1 MFQVDFSKPC
11 HIYFMGIGGISMSGL
26 AEILLKE
33 GFRVSGSDMKE
44 SDITKMLEERGA
56 LVKIGQVK
64 ENIDYDIDVV
74 YIKEENSGRTVSRH
88 STEFSHTAMYG
99 KYKYTFV
106 ANNQKF
112 IIDVFKT
119 NDYEHYTADIEIKS
133 IDSGINMFEISVGR
147 NGVIEASE
155 EHRFGESECI
165 YISVGP

>member
-1 MFQVDFSKPC
+1 MISKKFIKFWIIVLIILAC
-11 HIYFMGIGGISMSGL
+11 AGLSLLYFFHMSVR
-26 AEILLKE
+26 ID
-33 GFRVSGSDMKE
+33 S
-44 SDITKMLEERGA
+44 
-56 LVKIGQVK
+56 
-64 ENIDYDIDVV
+64 DYDIDVV
-74 YIKEENSGRTVSRH
+74 YIKEENSGKTVSRH
-88 STEFSHTAMYG
+88 STKFSHTAMYG

>member
-1 MFQVDFSKPC
+1 MKDENGETDFAKQLTSDEYKILYQNEIDIFNNYINKSRIIVDMIDRF
-11 HIYFMGIGGISMSGL
+11 I
-26 AEILLKE
+26 
-33 GFRVSGSDMKE
+33 V
-44 SDITKMLEERGA
+44 RGR
-56 LVKIGQVK
+56 
-64 ENIDYDIDVV
+64 NSDYDIDVV

-88 STEFSHTAMYG
+88 STKFSHTAMYG

-155 EHRFGESECI
+155 EHRFGESDCI

>member
-1 MFQVDFSKPC
+1 MISKKF
-11 HIYFMGIGGISMSGL
+11 IKFWIVVL
-26 AEILLKE
+26 ILLAAA
-33 GFRVSGSDMKE
+33 GLSLLYFFHMSVRIDS
-44 SDITKMLEERGA
+44 
-56 LVKIGQVK
+56 
-64 ENIDYDIDVV
+64 DYDVSTVTISDEMGDIVGNQ
-74 YIKEENSGRTVSRH
+74 NSTH
-88 STEFSHTAMYG
+88 FSHMAMYG

>member
-1 MFQVDFSKPC
+1 MISKKF
-11 HIYFMGIGGISMSGL
+11 IKFWIIVL
-26 AEILLKE
+26 ILLACA
-33 GFRVSGSDMKE
+33 GLSLLYFFRMSVRIDS
-44 SDITKMLEERGA
+44 
-56 LVKIGQVK
+56 
-64 ENIDYDIDVV
+64 DYDIDVI
-74 YIKEENSGRTVSRH
+74 YIKEENSGKTVSRH
-88 STEFSHTAMYG
+88 STKFSHTAMYG
-99 KYKYTFV
+99 KYKYIFV

>member
-1 MFQVDFSKPC
+1 MISKKF
-11 HIYFMGIGGISMSGL
+11 IKFWIIVL
-26 AEILLKE
+26 ILLACA
-33 GFRVSGSDMKE
+33 GLSLLYFFRMSVRIDS
-44 SDITKMLEERGA
+44 
-56 LVKIGQVK
+56 
-64 ENIDYDIDVV
+64 DYDIDVV

>member
-1 MFQVDFSKPC
+1 MISKKF
-11 HIYFMGIGGISMSGL
+11 IKFWIIVL
-26 AEILLKE
+26 ILLACA
-33 GFRVSGSDMKE
+33 GLSLLYFFRMSVRIDS
-44 SDITKMLEERGA
+44 
-56 LVKIGQVK
+56 
-64 ENIDYDIDVV
+64 DYDIDVV

-155 EHRFGESECI
+155 EHRFGESDCI